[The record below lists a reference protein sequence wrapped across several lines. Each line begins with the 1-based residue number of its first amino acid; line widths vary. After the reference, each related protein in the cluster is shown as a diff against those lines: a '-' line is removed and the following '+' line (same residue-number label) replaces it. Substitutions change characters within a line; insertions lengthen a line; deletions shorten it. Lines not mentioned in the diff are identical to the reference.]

1 MTWAKLDDRMHDD
14 DRSLAAGVD
23 AMGLWAM
30 ALSYM
35 ADRLTDGEITVER
48 VRRIAGRRGEGLAA
62 KLVEAGWWERTP
74 TGWRLIP
81 WQKYLISRSEVED
94 NRAHKA
100 ELGRRGGT
108 AKAAKE
114 KESSLAPRQTPA
126 SAEFLLPI
134 PSRSRPD
141 PIPEEQQ
148 KEDPPTPEP
157 EKRPESFKL
166 TPPDPSPTSPAPKAK
181 KPTSAKSDATDDE
194 RKVFEGFLR
203 GREYRH
209 VKGGAAPV
217 LDAKRLKII
226 RERLADGH
234 TPETLAAAAFGIWV
248 SQWHFDEGQSR
259 FDLALRDGDHVE
271 RFARVTHEREQ
282 DLARFRPAPGQEEPD
297 EDDEDLPPPDED
309 LPPGYVEPP
318 REELIATLER
328 HGLHVGAQALRENTG
343 KQAAY
348 G

>member
-1 MTWAKLDDRMHDD
+1 MTWAKLDDQLHADPRCE
-14 DRSLAAGVD
+14 AAGLE
-23 AMGLWAM
+23 AMGLWTLAT
-30 ALSYM
+30 SYM
-35 ADRLTDGEITVER
+35 AAYLTDGEITPDR
-48 VRRIAGRRGEGLAA
+48 VRRLAGRRAA
-62 KLVEAGWWERTP
+62 ALTERLISAGWWERLESGNLRLKPWSSYLLSRLEIEAERTRKSHAGRAGAERTNAKRLG
-74 TGWRLIP
+74 TGAAGAAP
-81 WQKYLISRSEVED
+81 SAD
-94 NRAHKA
+94 
-100 ELGRRGGT
+100 GMRG
-108 AKAAKE
+108 A
-114 KESSLAPRQTPA
+114 
-126 SAEFLLPI
+126 
-134 PSRSRPD
+134 PD
-141 PIPEEQQ
+141 PTPVPTRSQEREEQ
-148 KEDPPTPEP
+148 DPPTPEP

-166 TPPDPSPTSPAPKAK
+166 TPPDPSPSSPVLKAK

-282 DLARFRPAPGQEEPD
+282 DLARFRPLAPGQEEPD

>member
-1 MTWAKLDDRMHDD
+1 VTWAKLDDRLHDD
-14 DRSLAAGVD
+14 DRTLAAGVD
-23 AMGLWAM
+23 AMGLWAI

-35 ADRLTDGEITVER
+35 GDRLTDGEISVER
-48 VRRIAGRRGEGLAA
+48 VRRIAGRRGDALSTR
-62 KLVEAGWWERTP
+62 LVDAGWWERTP
-74 TGWRLIP
+74 TGFRLMS
-81 WQKYLISRSEVED
+81 WQKYLISRSEVEA
-94 NRAHKA
+94 NREHKS
-100 ELGRRGGT
+100 ELGRRGGM

-114 KESSLAPRQTPA
+114 KESGLAPRQAPA

-141 PIPEEQQ
+141 PVPEEQQ
-148 KEDPPTPEP
+148 KEDPPTPDP
-157 EKRPESFKL
+157 ERRPESFKL
-166 TPPDPSPTSPAPKAK
+166 TPPDPSPASPAKTK
-181 KPTSAKSDATDDE
+181 KPAKSDATDDE

-209 VKGGAAPV
+209 VKGGAAPL
-217 LDAKRLKII
+217 LDAKRLKLI
-226 RERLADGH
+226 RERLADGYA
-234 TPETLAAAAFGIWV
+234 PETLAAAAFGIWV

-282 DLARFRPAPGQEEPD
+282 DLARFRGDGPND
-297 EDDEDLPPPDED
+297 EDDEDFPPPDED

-328 HGLHVGAQALRENTG
+328 HGLHVGAQVLRENTG
-343 KQAAY
+343 KQAAH